1 MQKQCRAAAAWR
13 STILSIHKGPAGGSC
28 PPLARLFSMPHCQ
41 SRPPFPRLARKQRMQ
56 SKGASPRVPFLL
68 SSCTG
73 YFCRSSAR
81 VDCARTSSS
90 ARAFEFA
97 LPKNHLGIGALNVPL
112 RGTARESARSMRTSS
127 DARHAPQLTFSSMS
141 SMLTSSFAKLSTFRS
156 SFSLS
161 LSLPQ

>member
-1 MQKQCRAAAAWR
+1 MPCGCGLAQHHTVDTQRASRW
-13 STILSIHKGPAGGSC
+13 SLS
-28 PPLARLFSMPHCQ
+28 PPRASVLNAPLPIQ
-41 SRPPFPRLARKQRMQ
+41 TPPPRLARKQRMQ